1 MSGYPI
7 YFLWATPRSTSTAF
21 EWMMRQRGD
30 LTCFHEPFGIA
41 WYKGPE
47 ARAPRPPTPATRQ
60 PNATFERIWDD
71 ILEAAEK
78 QPVFVKDMPHHTTH
92 LWTKAFLDR
101 ISHSF
106 LIRDPAKVLS
116 SLHNSYQK
124 AGLKS
129 GFEPE
134 EISFG
139 PQNELFDQLVG
150 RSGVYPTVIDSDD
163 LLEDP
168 DTMVRMY
175 CEAIGIPFIAEAL
188 HWEKGSR
195 TEVLW
200 YDNNEEIWHASLRES
215 DGLRPMPRKFV
226 EPGNL
231 PDNLSK
237 YHGMFFANYSALY
250 PYRLRNPNKVL
261 A

>member
-1 MSGYPI
+1 
-7 YFLWATPRSTSTAF
+7 
-21 EWMMRQRGD
+21 MMRQRGD

-47 ARAPRPPTPATRQ
+47 ARAPRPAPPETCQ
-60 PNATFERIWDD
+60 PGATFEKIWHD
-71 ILEAAEK
+71 ILEAAET

-92 LWTKAFLDR
+92 LWTKEFLDR
-101 ISHSF
+101 VSHSF

-116 SLHNSYQK
+116 SLHNSYKK
-124 AGLKS
+124 AGFNS

-139 PQNELFDQLVG
+139 PQQQLFDLLVDHCG
-150 RSGVYPTVIDSDD
+150 THPIVIDSDD

-168 DTMVRMY
+168 ATMVRMY
-175 CEAIGIPFIAEAL
+175 CEAIGIAFIAEAL
-188 HWEKGSR
+188 HWERGSR
-195 TEVLW
+195 SEVLW
-200 YDNNEEIWHASLRES
+200 YDNNEDIWHASLRDS

-226 EPGNL
+226 EPRSL

-237 YHGMFFANYSALY
+237 HYDMFLENYSALY
-250 PYRLRNPNKVL
+250 PHRLRNPNKVL

>member
-1 MSGYPI
+1 
-7 YFLWATPRSTSTAF
+7 
-21 EWMMRQRGD
+21 
-30 LTCFHEPFGIA
+30 
-41 WYKGPE
+41 
-47 ARAPRPPTPATRQ
+47 
-60 PNATFERIWDD
+60 
-71 ILEAAEK
+71 
-78 QPVFVKDMPHHTTH
+78 
-92 LWTKAFLDR
+92 
-101 ISHSF
+101 
-106 LIRDPAKVLS
+106 
-116 SLHNSYQK
+116 
-124 AGLKS
+124 
-129 GFEPE
+129 
-134 EISFG
+134 
-139 PQNELFDQLVG
+139 
-150 RSGVYPTVIDSDD
+150 
-163 LLEDP
+163 
-168 DTMVRMY
+168 MVRMY

-200 YDNNEEIWHASLRES
+200 YDNNEEIWHASLRDS

>member
-1 MSGYPI
+1 
-7 YFLWATPRSTSTAF
+7 
-21 EWMMRQRGD
+21 MMRQRGD

-47 ARAPRPPTPATRQ
+47 ARAPRPAPPATRQ

-78 QPVFVKDMPHHTTH
+78 RPVFVKDMPHHTTH
-92 LWTKAFLDR
+92 LWTKEFLDR
-101 ISHSF
+101 VSHSF

-124 AGLKS
+124 AGFNS

-139 PQNELFDQLVG
+139 PQQQLFDLLVNHCG
-150 RSGVYPTVIDSDD
+150 THPIVIDSDD

-168 DTMVRMY
+168 VTMVRMY
-175 CEAIGIPFIAEAL
+175 CEAIGIAFIAEAL
-188 HWEKGSR
+188 RWERGSR
-195 TEVLW
+195 SEVLW
-200 YDNNEEIWHASLRES
+200 YDNNEDIWHASLRDS

-226 EPGNL
+226 EPRSL
-231 PDNLSK
+231 PGNLSK
-237 YHGMFFANYSALY
+237 HYDMFLENYTSLY
-250 PYRLRNPNKVL
+250 PHRLGNPNKVL

>member
-1 MSGYPI
+1 
-7 YFLWATPRSTSTAF
+7 
-21 EWMMRQRGD
+21 
-30 LTCFHEPFGIA
+30 
-41 WYKGPE
+41 
-47 ARAPRPPTPATRQ
+47 
-60 PNATFERIWDD
+60 
-71 ILEAAEK
+71 
-78 QPVFVKDMPHHTTH
+78 MPHHTTH

-124 AGLKS
+124 AGLNS

-175 CEAIGIPFIAEAL
+175 CESIGIPFIAEAL

-200 YDNNEEIWHASLRES
+200 YDNNEEIWHASLRDS

>member
-1 MSGYPI
+1 
-7 YFLWATPRSTSTAF
+7 
-21 EWMMRQRGD
+21 MMRQRGD

-47 ARAPRPPTPATRQ
+47 ARAPRPAPPETCQ
-60 PNATFERIWDD
+60 PGATFEKIWHD
-71 ILEAAEK
+71 ILEAAET

-92 LWTKAFLDR
+92 LWTKEFLDR
-101 ISHSF
+101 VLHSF

-116 SLHNSYQK
+116 SLHNSYKK
-124 AGLKS
+124 AGFNS

-139 PQNELFDQLVG
+139 PQQQLFDLLVDHCG
-150 RSGVYPTVIDSDD
+150 THPIVIDSDD

-168 DTMVRMY
+168 ATMVRMY
-175 CEAIGIPFIAEAL
+175 CEAIGIAFIAEAL
-188 HWEKGSR
+188 RWERGSR
-195 TEVLW
+195 SEVLW
-200 YDNNEEIWHASLRES
+200 YDNNEDIWHASLRDS
-215 DGLRPMPRKFV
+215 DGLRPIPRKFV
-226 EPGNL
+226 EPRSL

-237 YHGMFFANYSALY
+237 HYDMFLENYSALY
-250 PYRLRNPNKVL
+250 PHRLRNPNKVL